1 MDDLQ
6 LTNPEECPNCAGDCT
21 VPVSFNLLN
30 HFLNAIWQDSHA
42 VVACYLINHRFNL
55 LYLTYVVLS

>member
-42 VVACYLINHRFNL
+42 I
-55 LYLTYVVLS
+55 